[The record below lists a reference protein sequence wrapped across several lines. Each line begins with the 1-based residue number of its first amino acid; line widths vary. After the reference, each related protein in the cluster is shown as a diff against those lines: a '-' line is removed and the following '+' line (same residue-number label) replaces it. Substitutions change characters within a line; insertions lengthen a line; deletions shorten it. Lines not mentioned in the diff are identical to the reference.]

1 VLSRSR
7 HAAEVRRLLEQFPV
21 VAVLGARQVGKTTLA
36 RALAAEGS
44 AAWFDLE
51 HPRDRARL
59 SEPALALERI
69 QGLVVIDEIQHVP
82 ELFPLLRALV
92 DRADKDHRYLVL
104 GSASP
109 ELLRQGSETLA
120 GRIAFHVLDGFDLE
134 EVGASRWPELWQRGG
149 FPLSLLARDDAAS
162 LTWRE
167 AFIETFLS
175 RDLASL
181 GIGVPATTMR
191 RFWTM
196 LAHWHAQIWNGSEL
210 ARAFGMSDTSVRRY
224 LDLLDAAYA
233 VRVLAPWHENMSK
246 RQVRSPKVYVRD
258 AGLLHA
264 LLAIGDMEA
273 LESHPKVGASWEGFA
288 LSQTVR
294 LLAARPHECFFWATH
309 QGAELDLLA
318 VRGRR
323 RLGFE
328 FKRSAAPRRA
338 RSMEIAIS
346 DLRLERLDV
355 VFPGSGS
362 WPLGDR
368 IRAVGI
374 ADLPSEL
381 ERW

>member
-1 VLSRSR
+1 
-7 HAAEVRRLLEQFPV
+7 LLEQFPV